1 LLDFPP
7 EVVILPVLR
16 VYQAVLLYRIIMAI
30 KLRLVAVL
38 WLASTVLPTDSLAL
52 ELGEI
57 EVYSFLN
64 QPLNAEIEIISARAG
79 EIDNL
84 RVSLGSSEDF
94 NRADM
99 LRPSHLSELQFAVR
113 KSEEGDK
120 FVILITTRSAVK
132 EPLLYFVIDADW
144 SQGQVLREF
153 TIFLDPL
160 SYADATAATE
170 TASQPGKQATTIL
183 TTKSGA
189 SVEYELD
196 IYYTNIGLFIPLT
209 QKPMKEV
216 VLEDESGRY
225 LKMLRNAFNPRIF
238 LIEGSV
244 YPLPVLGVY
253 IKDRYSSTYDK
264 AEIDRDFNIIQAL
277 TEGFEEPYAISLFL
291 GNVIRFK
298 SPGEAEQKAINK
310 GYSGFL
316 FSIGDQHIKDAV
328 LIDDDWYEVEF
339 KIKGDRRIDEIYHSW
354 SFRIG
359 AKIHANPDISD
370 VNYIGIRR
378 ELFNDKVGKYAWY
391 QNTGV
396 DYKLSFSRQTGN
408 VVQNQFIVTKRWP
421 HASGIF
427 SLGIGVTSNNDRYTG
442 ALAEDDELKLI
453 LRPGYSF

>member
-1 LLDFPP
+1 
-7 EVVILPVLR
+7 
-16 VYQAVLLYRIIMAI
+16 
-30 KLRLVAVL
+30 
-38 WLASTVLPTDSLAL
+38 
-52 ELGEI
+52 
-57 EVYSFLN
+57 SFLN

-113 KSEEGDK
+113 KSEESDK
-120 FVILITTRSAVK
+120 TVILITTRSAVK

-153 TIFLDPL
+153 TIFLDPV
-160 SYADATAATE
+160 SYADATTPTE

-244 YPLPVLGVY
+244 YPLPVLGAY
-253 IKDRYSSTYDK
+253 IKNRYSSTYDK
-264 AEIDRDFNIIQAL
+264 AEIDKDFNIIQAL

-310 GYSGFL
+310 GYSGLL

-408 VVQNQFIVTKRWP
+408 VVQHQFIVTKRWP

-427 SLGIGVTSNNDRYTG
+427 SLGIGVTSNTDRYTG